1 MTMKNRRY
9 EKLLCGALLAGS
21 LMLEACAGGNGTPA
35 NTTES
40 TALVESAADASAA
53 ESTEAAGILNA
64 DVQDKVNQLQDLI
77 SENYLFE
84 EDEEQV
90 KESIYA
96 GMIAGLNDPYS
107 VYYTAEEYQ
116 KLMEHTNGTYCG
128 IGALVT
134 QNRETGIIT
143 VAKVFSGSPAEEGGL
158 LPDDIFISV
167 GDVDLGS
174 MDLDLAISQYVK
186 GEEGTQVT
194 ITVYRPST
202 GEYLDLTMTRRVVE
216 TPTVEHQMLAGNLG
230 YIEVSQFDSVT
241 ADQFKAAVDDLEAQ
255 NMAGLIIDLRGNPGG
270 VLDAVVSMMDYILP
284 DDIGN
289 YSKTGGNTTLIYTE
303 DKNGD
308 GDCYAA
314 SDGHSVDVPMVVL
327 VNGNS
332 ASASEV
338 FSGAMKDYGW
348 ATLVGTT
355 TFGKG
360 IVQSIF
366 PLEDGTAVKLT
377 VSSYYTPAGNNIH
390 GTGIDPDVEIELDS
404 ELATKSNI
412 SVEEDNQIQ
421 KAVEMLTTGDGLV
434 SHISSSKTVVTVE
447 DTDGEAACKGQ
458 KHMQL
463 TAQKAMEA
471 ILPAL
476 EQQGALACYQVQ
488 SHTETEE
495 LRSRQVQYQLVSG
508 GDSSANDL
516 INLDYDM
523 GSGQVHSVLIQMSD
537 RANAELAFCELIRA
551 MAAASGN
558 TVSDAD
564 LADTTT
570 QIDALADGASLSMQ
584 SDIFS
589 AQAGVIGGLTII
601 AVSASE

>member
-1 MTMKNRRY
+1 
-9 EKLLCGALLAGS
+9 
-21 LMLEACAGGNGTPA
+21 
-35 NTTES
+35 
-40 TALVESAADASAA
+40 
-53 ESTEAAGILNA
+53 
-64 DVQDKVNQLQDLI
+64 
-77 SENYLFE
+77 
-84 EDEEQV
+84 
-90 KESIYA
+90 
-96 GMIAGLNDPYS
+96 
-107 VYYTAEEYQ
+107 
-116 KLMEHTNGTYCG
+116 
-128 IGALVT
+128 
-134 QNRETGIIT
+134 
-143 VAKVFSGSPAEEGGL
+143 
-158 LPDDIFISV
+158 
-167 GDVDLGS
+167 
-174 MDLDLAISQYVK
+174 
-186 GEEGTQVT
+186 
-194 ITVYRPST
+194 
-202 GEYLDLTMTRRVVE
+202 
-216 TPTVEHQMLAGNLG
+216 MLAGNLG

-463 TAQKAMEA
+463 TAQEAMEA

-551 MAAASGN
+551 MAAVSGN

-564 LADTTT
+564 LTDTTT

>member
-1 MTMKNRRY
+1 M
-9 EKLLCGALLAGS
+9 
-21 LMLEACAGGNGTPA
+21 
-35 NTTES
+35 
-40 TALVESAADASAA
+40 
-53 ESTEAAGILNA
+53 
-64 DVQDKVNQLQDLI
+64 
-77 SENYLFE
+77 
-84 EDEEQV
+84 
-90 KESIYA
+90 
-96 GMIAGLNDPYS
+96 
-107 VYYTAEEYQ
+107 
-116 KLMEHTNGTYCG
+116 
-128 IGALVT
+128 
-134 QNRETGIIT
+134 
-143 VAKVFSGSPAEEGGL
+143 
-158 LPDDIFISV
+158 
-167 GDVDLGS
+167 
-174 MDLDLAISQYVK
+174 
-186 GEEGTQVT
+186 
-194 ITVYRPST
+194 
-202 GEYLDLTMTRRVVE
+202 
-216 TPTVEHQMLAGNLG
+216 
-230 YIEVSQFDSVT
+230 
-241 ADQFKAAVDDLEAQ
+241 
-255 NMAGLIIDLRGNPGG
+255 
-270 VLDAVVSMMDYILP
+270 
-284 DDIGN
+284 
-289 YSKTGGNTTLIYTE
+289 
-303 DKNGD
+303 
-308 GDCYAA
+308 
-314 SDGHSVDVPMVVL
+314 
-327 VNGNS
+327 
-332 ASASEV
+332 
-338 FSGAMKDYGW
+338 
-348 ATLVGTT
+348 
-355 TFGKG
+355 
-360 IVQSIF
+360 
-366 PLEDGTAVKLT
+366 KLT

>member
-1 MTMKNRRY
+1 M
-9 EKLLCGALLAGS
+9 
-21 LMLEACAGGNGTPA
+21 
-35 NTTES
+35 
-40 TALVESAADASAA
+40 
-53 ESTEAAGILNA
+53 
-64 DVQDKVNQLQDLI
+64 
-77 SENYLFE
+77 
-84 EDEEQV
+84 
-90 KESIYA
+90 
-96 GMIAGLNDPYS
+96 
-107 VYYTAEEYQ
+107 
-116 KLMEHTNGTYCG
+116 
-128 IGALVT
+128 
-134 QNRETGIIT
+134 
-143 VAKVFSGSPAEEGGL
+143 
-158 LPDDIFISV
+158 
-167 GDVDLGS
+167 
-174 MDLDLAISQYVK
+174 
-186 GEEGTQVT
+186 
-194 ITVYRPST
+194 
-202 GEYLDLTMTRRVVE
+202 
-216 TPTVEHQMLAGNLG
+216 
-230 YIEVSQFDSVT
+230 
-241 ADQFKAAVDDLEAQ
+241 
-255 NMAGLIIDLRGNPGG
+255 
-270 VLDAVVSMMDYILP
+270 
-284 DDIGN
+284 
-289 YSKTGGNTTLIYTE
+289 
-303 DKNGD
+303 
-308 GDCYAA
+308 
-314 SDGHSVDVPMVVL
+314 
-327 VNGNS
+327 
-332 ASASEV
+332 
-338 FSGAMKDYGW
+338 
-348 ATLVGTT
+348 
-355 TFGKG
+355 
-360 IVQSIF
+360 
-366 PLEDGTAVKLT
+366 KLT

-463 TAQKAMEA
+463 TAQEAMDA

-476 EQQGALACYQVQ
+476 EQQNVLACYQVQ

-537 RANAELAFCELIRA
+537 RANAELAFCELIRV

-564 LADTTT
+564 LTDTTT
-570 QIDALADGASLSMQ
+570 QVDALADGASLSMQ